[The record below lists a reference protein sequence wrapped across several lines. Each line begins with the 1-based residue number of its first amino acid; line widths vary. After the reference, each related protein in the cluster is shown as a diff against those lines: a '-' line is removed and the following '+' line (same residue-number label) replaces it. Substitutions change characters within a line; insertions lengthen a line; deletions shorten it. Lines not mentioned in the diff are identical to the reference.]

1 LMSAKSFFE
10 KYLRP
15 NFEEWTANP
24 IDERRAMNA
33 ILSLSQMTD
42 WFYHENKSDLSKI
55 ASAKNLNDFREQ
67 LIQNKC
73 SDFQYI
79 WDVADA
85 HKHFVLDRRSAKV
98 KKADDVSVQ
107 KTSYFAEDYAAEEYS
122 QDEDELV
129 VDIGDGDLRS
139 VMGYA
144 QNVYKMWEC
153 ILQC

>member
-1 LMSAKSFFE
+1 MSAKSFFE

-15 NFEEWTANP
+15 NIDDWTANP

-33 ILSLSQMTD
+33 ILSLNQMTD
-42 WFYHENKSDLSKI
+42 WFYNENKSDPSKI
-55 ASAKNLNDFREQ
+55 ALAQNLNDFREH
-67 LIQNKC
+67 LIQNEC

-85 HKHFVLDRRSAKV
+85 HKHFMLYRKSANV
-98 KKADDVSVQ
+98 KKAEDTSVQ
-107 KTSYFAEDYAAEEYS
+107 KTSYFAKGYVEEGYI

-139 VMGYA
+139 LMSYA
-144 QNVYKMWEC
+144 QNVYKMWGR
-153 ILQC
+153 ILQR